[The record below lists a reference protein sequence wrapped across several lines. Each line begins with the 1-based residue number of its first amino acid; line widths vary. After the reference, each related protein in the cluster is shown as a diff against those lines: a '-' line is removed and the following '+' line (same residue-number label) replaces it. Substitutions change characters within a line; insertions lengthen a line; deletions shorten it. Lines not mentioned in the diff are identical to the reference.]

1 MIDNIIYN
9 LGEGDPPKFGDY
21 EAQRH
26 WMELTINLNVTEW
39 YTNST
44 HNPVNYWPL
53 DYPPV
58 SGYYSFLL
66 GSIFNQIIPD
76 SVKLKESWGYESAIH
91 KSCMR
96 ISVILSD
103 VVFYHVPIY
112 LLLHS
117 LFISNKKKYSDYI
130 NYYISTFLFLC
141 SPVLIII
148 DHGHFQYNSVM
159 NGLFILAVYFLY
171 KKYFIFA
178 ILSFA
183 ICINFKQMGLYYA
196 LPFPIYV
203 LKYLLEDIRNY
214 ENKITGFAILV
225 LSIVKY
231 AVYTILFIILI
242 WSPWIIYDNKY
253 RDVLS
258 RIFPIWRGIF
268 EDKVA
273 TFWCTLNIIYK
284 IKNISHHNLVII
296 SFAITFVLSLS
307 SCLAL
312 ILYRK
317 VSKKITNIV
326 FFNVSMSFFLFSF
339 HVHEKTILL
348 PFLAYLLNFNKIPE
362 ILSSFSV
369 ISLFSLHPLL
379 KRENQMIP
387 YFSFLLFTWIT
398 TRWLMDCLLL
408 KIKTNINKNFTE
420 IKLNKLSKILEKLN
434 FIVIILYHYM
444 EFTSP
449 PPDKYPW
456 LYPTL
461 NAAFS
466 FMNFSFF
473 FLFSNYKL
481 INLMIENKRNDS
493 KKLN

>member
-1 MIDNIIYN
+1 
-9 LGEGDPPKFGDY
+9 
-21 EAQRH
+21 
-26 WMELTINLNVTEW
+26 
-39 YTNST
+39 
-44 HNPVNYWPL
+44 
-53 DYPPV
+53 
-58 SGYYSFLL
+58 
-66 GSIFNQIIPD
+66 
-76 SVKLKESWGYESAIH
+76 
-91 KSCMR
+91 
-96 ISVILSD
+96 
-103 VVFYHVPIY
+103 
-112 LLLHS
+112 
-117 LFISNKKKYSDYI
+117 
-130 NYYISTFLFLC
+130 
-141 SPVLIII
+141 
-148 DHGHFQYNSVM
+148 
-159 NGLFILAVYFLY
+159 
-171 KKYFIFA
+171 
-178 ILSFA
+178 
-183 ICINFKQMGLYYA
+183 
-196 LPFPIYV
+196 
-203 LKYLLEDIRNY
+203 
-214 ENKITGFAILV
+214 
-225 LSIVKY
+225 
-231 AVYTILFIILI
+231 
-242 WSPWIIYDNKY
+242 
-253 RDVLS
+253 VLS

-444 EFTSP
+444 EFLSP